1 MSTKLPYYA
10 YGERQGY
17 ITPST
22 NTFPR
27 FVRNN
32 AYKDKASDFLERN
45 AFSLN
50 SSQYNQLKTNYTKL
64 STLSQ
69 KNFENNNYLNPLPSF
84 ERRYKNELNPLL
96 INQMTFNKYR
106 LQQFSK
112 DSSNNS
118 NLSQGSSL
126 PSNDFKSNKQTL
138 ISSNSMPLLNSFSN
152 DNSSLL
158 NPNKY
163 LLDRNS
169 KGELIRIPKVKPHQH
184 EFNRESKDIPNYF
197 QIVNE
202 EKLQMFQKELEK
214 QDTITLLSRNKN
226 WITVTPRHKNRN
238 KCLENVKV
246 KNDETSLIL
255 PKWMIGKYPKALSP
269 DNFKGVTYTSIRNG
283 KTSRQ
288 LIDKNNLK
296 KNDWFHNRSI
306 FAIGDFRHNV
316 LSEKDVNDYQKDLS
330 LQPKRFFEWDD
341 GKVYDP
347 KKKKG

>member
-126 PSNDFKSNKQTL
+126 PSNDLLENSGSHKLALPIIHASANSFAI
-138 ISSNSMPLLNSFSN
+138 ISSAIQAS
-152 DNSSLL
+152 
-158 NPNKY
+158 
-163 LLDRNS
+163 
-169 KGELIRIPKVKPHQH
+169 V
-184 EFNRESKDIPNYF
+184 
-197 QIVNE
+197 
-202 EKLQMFQKELEK
+202 
-214 QDTITLLSRNKN
+214 
-226 WITVTPRHKNRN
+226 
-238 KCLENVKV
+238 
-246 KNDETSLIL
+246 IL
-255 PKWMIGKYPKALSP
+255 PTVA
-269 DNFKGVTYTSIRNG
+269 T
-283 KTSRQ
+283 
-288 LIDKNNLK
+288 
-296 KNDWFHNRSI
+296 
-306 FAIGDFRHNV
+306 
-316 LSEKDVNDYQKDLS
+316 
-330 LQPKRFFEWDD
+330 
-341 GKVYDP
+341 
-347 KKKKG
+347 